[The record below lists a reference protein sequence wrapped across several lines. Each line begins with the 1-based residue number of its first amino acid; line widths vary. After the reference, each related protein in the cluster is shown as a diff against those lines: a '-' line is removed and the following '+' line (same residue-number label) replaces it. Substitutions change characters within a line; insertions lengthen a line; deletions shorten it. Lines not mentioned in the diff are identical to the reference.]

1 MQTCKGNE
9 AKELSEEKIKT
20 VTIRL
25 PEGLHRDLKIKIAQE
40 GVTLQNHL
48 LHLIQADLKKKSA
61 KK

>member
-1 MQTCKGNE
+1 M
-9 AKELSEEKIKT
+9 SEEKIKT
-20 VTIRL
+20 VTVRL

-40 GVTLQNHL
+40 GVTLQNYL